1 MPIPAQGKWPSNVTA
16 QIITKEEKEAMQA
29 GLNLPA
35 PIPGQS
41 AIPLAEQIAQEKSL
55 TEVIGRAALITA
67 HKFGIN
73 HVWLTGT
80 KNPIALDDAEN
91 LIRKDPGLVYFDFDR
106 LEDEIAAAT
115 TVISADEP
123 TVPETSIE
131 SELQPEV
138 IDELAF
144 SGLVEPPKLSPEP
157 AALPLP
163 LPPNPIRDAELTP
176 NLHTVTERE
185 RRAWGG
191 VLTSPGQQVYVH
203 PTGIV
208 RVEIEGPITLQ
219 KAIVGQTRIL
229 RITRLSVQP
238 PPTPKAVSTS
248 PQKTVSYRQLQAPQ
262 TKNEKIPIPEPKQV
276 TDFDESEF

>member
-35 PIPGQS
+35 PIPGQP
-41 AIPLAEQIAQEKSL
+41 AISVAEQHAQEKEL
-55 TEVIGRAALITA
+55 NEVIGRAALITA
-67 HKFGIN
+67 YKFGLN
-73 HVWLTGT
+73 HVWLTAT
-80 KNPIALDDAEN
+80 KNPIALDDAES
-91 LIRKDPGLVYFDFDR
+91 LVRKDPGLVYFDFDR
-106 LEDEIAAAT
+106 LEDELAAAKRVESANEPSVSE
-115 TVISADEP
+115 TVIEP
-123 TVPETSIE
+123 
-131 SELQPEV
+131 ELQPDV

-157 AALPLP
+157 EALP
-163 LPPNPIRDAELTP
+163 LPPNPIREAELSP

-203 PTGIV
+203 PSGIV

-219 KAIVGQTRIL
+219 KAIVGETRIL
-229 RITRLSVQP
+229 RITRISVQP
-238 PPTPKAVSTS
+238 TPTPKAVSTS
-248 PQKTVSYRQLQAPQ
+248 PQKTVSYRQLQAP
-262 TKNEKIPIPEPKQV
+262 KPRNEKIPIPEPKQV
-276 TDFDESEF
+276 TGFDESEF